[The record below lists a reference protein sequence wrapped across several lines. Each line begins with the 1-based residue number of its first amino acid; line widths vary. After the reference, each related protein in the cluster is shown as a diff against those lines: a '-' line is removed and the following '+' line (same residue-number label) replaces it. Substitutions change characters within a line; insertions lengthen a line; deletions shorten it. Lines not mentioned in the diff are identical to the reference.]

1 MKTFIFMLL
10 TMFSV
15 LSRGYE
21 VTVYSP
27 DKSEV
32 TIVSS
37 TATKMATLKARRV
50 SKAPVVMAASSDTNR
65 VSGQILANGNYEVS
79 YNRGT
84 QVGTF
89 KVERATR
96 LVPAD
101 FQPPVPGEIIG
112 AKSADGVITW
122 TFSSAALDV
131 ANGPEDLVLFRAFRQ

>member
-1 MKTFIFMLL
+1 MKTFIFLLL

-15 LSRGYE
+15 LGRGYE

-37 TATKMATLKARRV
+37 TATKMTTLKARRI

-65 VSGQILANGNYEVS
+65 VSCLILANGNYEVS
-79 YNRGT
+79 YSRGT

-112 AKSADGVITW
+112 AKSANGVITW
-122 TFSSAALDV
+122 TFSASALDV
-131 ANGPEDLVLFRAFRQ
+131 ADGDGDLILFRAFKQ

>member
-1 MKTFIFMLL
+1 MKTWTFLLLMML
-10 TMFSV
+10 SV
-15 LSRGYE
+15 LGRGYE
-21 VTVYSP
+21 VVVTSP

-37 TATKMATLKARRV
+37 TTTKMATLKARRA
-50 SKAPVVMAASSDTNR
+50 SKTQVAMTADSDINR
-65 VSGQILANGNYEVS
+65 VSLQILAGGNYEVS

-112 AKSADGVITW
+112 AKSANGVITW
-122 TFSSAALDV
+122 TFSAVAVDA
-131 ANGPEDLVLFRAFRQ
+131 ANGAKDHILFRAFRQ